1 MHEKLLTRMLRVSR
15 YASRGVFL
23 QILLVTLSVGVATA
37 QVTVS
42 GKLTAQDAPDG
53 LPGVNILEKGTT
65 NGIVTDA
72 NGSYK
77 IVFSSVNSTLVFSS
91 FGYASQEVS
100 VNGRTTI
107 DVSLTTDLTELQ
119 EVVVVGY
126 GE

>member
-77 IVFSSVNSTLVFSS
+77 IVVSSVNATLVFSS
-91 FGYASQEVS
+91 IG
-100 VNGRTTI
+100 
-107 DVSLTTDLTELQ
+107 
-119 EVVVVGY
+119 
-126 GE
+126 